1 MIIAIAGQ
9 SSGYGKAIVANLA
22 ALRARSGRKVLVIDT
37 DARHPSGSGGG
48 RALSSELE
56 QVLTRY
62 NDIIID
68 AEGADTAASRSALI
82 AAKLAIVPVSADQV
96 DLASQY
102 QLIARLNSARM
113 FNPGLHVCFVIA
125 GGSADPSE
133 QEMAAIRAYVA
144 QVMSAT
150 LCGTVIHDY
159 IIAREAGACAHEG
172 CERDAAMEMHALYRE
187 VFVN

>member
-22 ALRARSGRKVLVIDT
+22 ALRARSGRKVLVIDN
-37 DARHPSGSGGG
+37 DSQHPSGSGSG
-48 RALSSELE
+48 RALSAELE
-56 QVLTRY
+56 QVLPRY

-82 AAKLAIVPVSADQV
+82 AARLAIVPVSADQV

-125 GGSADPSE
+125 GGSADPSG
-133 QEMAAIRAYVA
+133 QEMAAIRAAPSSMITSSLTRPAPARTKAV
-144 QVMSAT
+144 SAT
-150 LCGTVIHDY
+150 RPWKCTLC
-159 IIAREAGACAHEG
+159 IAKCS
-172 CERDAAMEMHALYRE
+172 
-187 VFVN
+187 